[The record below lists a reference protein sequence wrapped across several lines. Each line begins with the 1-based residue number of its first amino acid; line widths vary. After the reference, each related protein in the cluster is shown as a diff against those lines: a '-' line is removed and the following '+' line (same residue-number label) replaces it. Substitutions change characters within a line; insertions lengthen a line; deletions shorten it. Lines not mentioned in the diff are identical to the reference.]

1 MTQRKLD
8 DLRLVESVAQ
18 FARTV
23 ARRSRTITAIYV
35 QAPDEERSPI
45 DLGTDTLEA
54 ANEISETL
62 YRVADL
68 SGADASVIMIAVG
81 KLLAKYATIFGEEP
95 KPGEPEDRGTENAVM
110 LASAG
115 FVLGLEAFIREV
127 QEERENLDDDDD
139 DDDENEDSEFDD
151 EDEYDDEDGLDDAV
165 SDEEESAEESS
176 NHDDLDTEEDES
188 SEPPAPEADA
198 SSNHDDP
205 DTGGKMQ
212 PPAPA
217 GLAIKHQS

>member
-1 MTQRKLD
+1 MTQRKSD

-23 ARRSRTITAIYV
+23 AKRSRTITAIYV
-35 QAPDEERSPI
+35 QAPDEKKSPV

-95 KPGEPEDRGTENAVM
+95 KEGEPEERGTENAVM

-139 DDDENEDSEFDD
+139 DDDDD
-151 EDEYDDEDGLDDAV
+151 EEVEDGEYDEYAEDDDLDDTD
-165 SDEEESAEESS
+165 SDEEESAEASS
-176 NHDDLDTEEDES
+176 NRVDLDTEEDDS
-188 SEPPAPEADA
+188 SEPTPEADA
-198 SSNHDDP
+198 ISEHDDP
-205 DTGGKMQ
+205 DTGGKM
-212 PPAPA
+212 PPPSSA